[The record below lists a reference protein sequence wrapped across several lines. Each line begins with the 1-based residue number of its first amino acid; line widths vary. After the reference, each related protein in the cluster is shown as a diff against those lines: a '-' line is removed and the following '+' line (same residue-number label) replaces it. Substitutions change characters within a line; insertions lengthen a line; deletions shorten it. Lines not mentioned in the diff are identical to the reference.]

1 MKDKIIIGVLSGI
14 IVGFLIAIATMALLN
29 NKKESFDIGEA
40 IKRENDYVVIKGN
53 NTTTK
58 VEDSNINVGDI
69 VKRENNTTTIIKTT
83 TTVTTTKV
91 SEADVINTFASEY
104 DSVSKKVGSVDF
116 KESAKNLFIKIV
128 DFIFYG
134 TEINGVH
141 FKDLTMKSKMAV
153 IKYALLLD
161 SKINSYFPDYKQELG
176 EKYNLVKDKLI
187 SEYMNSLTYV
197 CSKNKNECE
206 TVKHEFN
213 DLKGKISITWSNL
226 KDAFKNGADK
236 TKTSLEEWYKIFK
249 NN

>member
-69 VKRENNTTTIIKTT
+69 VKCENNTTTIIKTT
-83 TTVTTTKV
+83 SLVTTKV
-91 SEADVINTFASEY
+91 SETEIINALASEY

-141 FKDLTMKSKMAV
+141 FNDLTMKSKMAV

-176 EKYNLVKDKLI
+176 EKYNLIKDKLI

-197 CSKNKNECE
+197 CSKNKSECE

>member
-83 TTVTTTKV
+83 SLVTTKV
-91 SEADVINTFASEY
+91 SETEIINVLASEY
-104 DSVSKKVGSVDF
+104 DSVFKKVGSVDF
-116 KESAKNLFIKIV
+116 KESSKNLFIKIV

-141 FKDLTMKSKMAV
+141 FKDLTMKSKTTV

-176 EKYNLVKDKLI
+176 EKYNLIKDKLI

-197 CSKNKNECE
+197 CSKNKSECE
-206 TVKHEFN
+206 TLKHEFN

>member
-29 NKKESFDIGEA
+29 NKKESFDIEEA

-69 VKRENNTTTIIKTT
+69 VKCENNTTTIIKTT
-83 TTVTTTKV
+83 SLVTTKV
-91 SEADVINTFASEY
+91 SETEIINALASEY

-141 FKDLTMKSKMAV
+141 FKDLTMKSKMTV

-176 EKYNLVKDKLI
+176 EKYNLAKDKLI

-226 KDAFKNGADK
+226 KDAFKNGANK

>member
-83 TTVTTTKV
+83 SLVTTKV
-91 SEADVINTFASEY
+91 SETEIINALASEY
-104 DSVSKKVGSVDF
+104 DSVFKKVGSVDF
-116 KESAKNLFIKIV
+116 KESSKNLFIKIV

-141 FKDLTMKSKMAV
+141 FKDLTMKSKTTV

-176 EKYNLVKDKLI
+176 EKYNLIKDKLI

-197 CSKNKNECE
+197 CSKNKSECE
-206 TVKHEFN
+206 TLKHEFN

>member
-69 VKRENNTTTIIKTT
+69 VKCENNTTTIIKTT
-83 TTVTTTKV
+83 SLVTTKV
-91 SEADVINTFASEY
+91 SETEIINALSSEY

-116 KESAKNLFIKIV
+116 KESSKNLFIKIV

-134 TEINGVH
+134 TEINGIH
-141 FKDLTMKSKMAV
+141 FKDLTMKSKMTI

-161 SKINSYFPDYKQELG
+161 SKINSYFPDYKQELE
-176 EKYNLVKDKLI
+176 EKYNLAKDKLI

>member
-1 MKDKIIIGVLSGI
+1 MRDKIIIGVLSGI

-53 NTTTK
+53 NTTIK

-69 VKRENNTTTIIKTT
+69 VKCENNTTTIIKTT
-83 TTVTTTKV
+83 SLVTTKV
-91 SEADVINTFASEY
+91 SETEIINALASEY
-104 DSVSKKVGSVDF
+104 YSVSKKVGSVDF

>member
-14 IVGFLIAIATMALLN
+14 IAGFLIAIATMALLN

-69 VKRENNTTTIIKTT
+69 VKCENNTTTIIKTT
-83 TTVTTTKV
+83 SLVTTKV
-91 SEADVINTFASEY
+91 SETEIINALASEY

-141 FKDLTMKSKMAV
+141 FNDLTMKSKMAV

-206 TVKHEFN
+206 IVKHEFN

>member
-14 IVGFLIAIATMALLN
+14 ILGFLIAIATMALFN
-29 NKKESFDIGEA
+29 NKKKSFDIGEA

-83 TTVTTTKV
+83 SLVTTKV
-91 SEADVINTFASEY
+91 SETEIINALASEY

-116 KESAKNLFIKIV
+116 KESSKNLFIKVV

-141 FKDLTMKSKMAV
+141 FKDLTMKSKMTV

-176 EKYNLVKDKLI
+176 EKYNLIKDKLI
-187 SEYMNSLTYV
+187 SEYMNSLAYV
-197 CSKNKNECE
+197 CSKNKNEC
-206 TVKHEFN
+206 

-226 KDAFKNGADK
+226 KGAFKNGADK

>member
-14 IVGFLIAIATMALLN
+14 IAGFLIAIATMALLN
-29 NKKESFDIGEA
+29 NKKENFDIGEA

-69 VKRENNTTTIIKTT
+69 VKCENNTTTIIKTT
-83 TTVTTTKV
+83 SLVTTKV
-91 SEADVINTFASEY
+91 SETEIINALASEY

-116 KESAKNLFIKIV
+116 KESSKNLFIKVV

-141 FKDLTMKSKMAV
+141 FKDLTMKSKMTV

-176 EKYNLVKDKLI
+176 EKYNLVKDKLK

>member
-69 VKRENNTTTIIKTT
+69 VKCENNTTTIIKTT
-83 TTVTTTKV
+83 SLVTTKV
-91 SEADVINTFASEY
+91 SETEIINALASEY

-141 FKDLTMKSKMAV
+141 FNDLTMKSKMAV

-236 TKTSLEEWYKIFK
+236 KKTSLEEWYKIFK

>member
-14 IVGFLIAIATMALLN
+14 FN
-29 NKKESFDIGEA
+29 NKKKSFDIGEA

-83 TTVTTTKV
+83 SLVTTKV
-91 SEADVINTFASEY
+91 SETEIINVLSSEY

-116 KESAKNLFIKIV
+116 KESSKNLFIKVV

-141 FKDLTMKSKMAV
+141 FKDLTTKSKMIV

-176 EKYNLVKDKLI
+176 EKYNLIKDKLI

-197 CSKNKNECE
+197 CSKNKSECE

>member
-69 VKRENNTTTIIKTT
+69 VKRENNTTTIFKTT
-83 TTVTTTKV
+83 SLVTTKV
-91 SEADVINTFASEY
+91 SETEIINALASEY
-104 DSVSKKVGSVDF
+104 DSVSKKVSSVDF

-141 FKDLTMKSKMAV
+141 FNDLTMKSKMTI

-176 EKYNLVKDKLI
+176 EKYNLAKDKLI